1 MTVNRMTCKRA
12 KFLFEKVAIKKHN
25 QSINQSMMIEIT
37 DLTKITNLT
46 MKTYLA

>member
-1 MTVNRMTCKRA
+1 
-12 KFLFEKVAIKKHN
+12 
-25 QSINQSMMIEIT
+25 MIEIT

>member
-1 MTVNRMTCKRA
+1 
-12 KFLFEKVAIKKHN
+12 
-25 QSINQSMMIEIT
+25 MMIEIT